1 MKIAAMNAHMGSL
14 KDLNNP
20 DSIYE
25 PKLDGIRALCYV
37 NKDVK
42 FISRND
48 IDLTA
53 RFPELQVGTAIIA
66 KSCIL
71 DGEIVAYDNHGNPN
85 FTALQEGNNTNYIVF
100 DILMK
105 DGKSLVHLPL
115 HERKKILE
123 KTVKDTDTIK
133 KIVFTTDGKKL
144 WKLMLK
150 HKMEG
155 VMTKLINAH
164 YYPGKRSKVWLKV
177 KFTNTLDAVIV
188 GYTVGKRAIASLAL
202 AVYNAQGKLQ
212 YIGNVGTGF
221 SEELI
226 KDLHKQLLP
235 LETNKKPVP
244 EVPGKDIIWVKPK
257 LVCERKFAEF
267 TRFSI
272 MRSPVFLRLR
282 FDKKPRQCTLKDQL
296 PSIKK

>member
-1 MKIAAMNAHMGSL
+1 MKIAAMNAHMGSQ

-20 DSIYE
+20 DTIYE

-37 NKDVK
+37 NKEVQ

-48 IDLTA
+48 IDLTQ
-53 RFPELQVGTAIIA
+53 RFSGLKNDVRVAA

-71 DGEIVAYDNHGNPN
+71 DGEIIAYDTHGNPN
-85 FTALQEGNNTNYIVF
+85 FTSLQTGSTTNYIVF

-123 KTVKDTDTIK
+123 KTVVDTNTIK
-133 KIVFTTDGKKL
+133 KIVFTIDGKKL

-155 VMTKLINAH
+155 VMAKLINSH

-188 GYTVGKRAIASLAL
+188 GYTVGRRAIASLAL
-202 AVYNAQGKLQ
+202 AVYNNDKLQ

-257 LVCERKFAEF
+257 LVCEIKFAEF
-267 TRFSI
+267 TRFTI

-282 FDKKPRQCTLKDQL
+282 FDKKPRQCTLKDQA
-296 PSIKK
+296 PTVKK